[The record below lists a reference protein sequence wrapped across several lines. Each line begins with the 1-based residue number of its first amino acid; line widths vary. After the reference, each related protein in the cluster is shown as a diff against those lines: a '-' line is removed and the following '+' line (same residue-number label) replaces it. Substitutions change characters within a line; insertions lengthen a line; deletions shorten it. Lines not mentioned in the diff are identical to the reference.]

1 MIKITGVAH
10 PGRTVS
16 VLIRSTSTLMLDEV
30 DRSLHDALCVIR
42 ALVKKKFMIVGG
54 GAPEMELSL
63 QLSRWSKELTGMR
76 GHCVRAFAEVRCES
90 LS

>member
-1 MIKITGVAH
+1 VTGVAH

-16 VLIRSTSTLMLDEV
+16 VLIRASSSLVLDEV

-63 QLSRWSKELTGMR
+63 QLTRWSKELTGMR
-76 GHCVRAFAEVRCES
+76 GYCVRAFAEAC
-90 LS
+90 